1 MVGVGS
7 DRISSRRTHHYLN
20 DLEQGF
26 LPLERDLQERVV
38 VVELVD
44 ERGLAAARHVSEPS
58 RRE

>member
-26 LPLERDLQERVV
+26 LPFKIDLQERVV
-38 VVELVD
+38 VAELVGV
-44 ERGLAAARHVSEPS
+44 RGLAAARHVSEPS
-58 RRE
+58 GRE